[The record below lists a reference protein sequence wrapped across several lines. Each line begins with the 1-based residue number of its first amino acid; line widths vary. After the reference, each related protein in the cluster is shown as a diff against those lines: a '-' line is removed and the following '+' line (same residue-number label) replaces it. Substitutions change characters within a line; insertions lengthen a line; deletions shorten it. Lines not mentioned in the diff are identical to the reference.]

1 MVAAAWASAGSEESD
16 PRMLDGLSARARR
29 VPLWAWTL
37 AFALALC
44 LPRLGSF
51 GFWDP
56 SELRLAEQAREIA
69 RSDNLFDPTVGGRF
83 AARPPLDL
91 SLAALGIRLFGASEW
106 GARFFFALAAIAAL
120 MAVYWAGAGLLRR
133 RAGLL
138 GALVLGTTPLF
149 VLEARQLTSDA
160 PLIAGLA
167 LALGGLGR
175 YAWPPEGRR
184 RPLDLAAAFVGLAVA
199 VLAGGA
205 LAGLVLPVLS
215 LVAAL
220 LVGRGLVPADPSA
233 INDGTASL
241 AAAGIGPDVAAAR
254 TLAASTL
261 RPGRRGFIPL
271 LVLAVLAIGL
281 TLATLG
287 GFVAGKYSW
296 LMGGVARSGPPT
308 HEFEALI
315 RELGF
320 GLFPWSAVALFALAR
335 PLTRL
340 DGDGSAGASPDAPAL
355 RTNARLAFVELYLLF
370 FAGLGYASSSYR
382 DIVLGQARYVALP
395 AIALAIG
402 AFIDEAL
409 DGARPEPVAGLLMAT
424 GTMVVA
430 RDFYLSPED
439 LASVHLFEKVHW
451 PSTISA
457 GELILGIG
465 FLAALGVYAG
475 LAARARAIGRDAPV
489 AAATAQAPGRLR
501 RSAARAFTWMGRYG
515 LQAAIACAL
524 FFSFYLVQAIVPA
537 LSKNF
542 SFKPV
547 LESYTKFAR
556 HGEPIGRYHV
566 EGHGSTF
573 YSQQNLVE
581 LPTQE
586 RVVSFLQDSRHVFA
600 LVAANEL
607 APLDAAFR
615 SAHVPYYVVD
625 ASSSRFLLL
634 TNQLEGGER
643 DDNPLL
649 KFVWAPPPGDANAH
663 PPWTW
668 RHPMSATF
676 ADAIELVG
684 ADFPDS
690 VRRPGRIPLDLY
702 FHVKAKPPAGY
713 KIFVHYDGP
722 AAPRVIGDHDPVDRV
737 LGTAHW
743 LPGEYIRDH
752 SDTEVPLMTTPAGT
766 YVVYMGFWP
775 GGEGKRLKV
784 TAGPNDGEDRVK
796 LGSLEIK

>member
-1 MVAAAWASAGSEESD
+1 MSD
-16 PRMLDGLSARARR
+16 RLRR
-29 VPLWAWTL
+29 VPPWAWTL

-56 SELRLAEQAREIA
+56 SELKLAEQAREIA
-69 RSDNLFDPTVGGRF
+69 RSSNLFDPTVGGRF

-91 SLAALGIRLFGASEW
+91 SLAALGIRLFGASEL
-106 GARFFFALAAIAAL
+106 GARLLFALAAVGAL

-138 GALVLGTTPLF
+138 SALVLGTMPLF
-149 VLEARQLTSDA
+149 ALEARQLTSDA

-175 YAWPPEGRR
+175 YAWPASGRR
-184 RPLDLAAAFVGLAVA
+184 RALDLAVAAAGLVIS

-205 LAGLVLPVLS
+205 LTGVVLPVLS
-215 LVAAL
+215 LAAAL
-220 LVGRGLVPADPSA
+220 LIGRGLVPSEPSA
-233 INDGTASL
+233 TDDGTGSL
-241 AAAGIGPDVAAAR
+241 AAPGIGPDVTGDR
-254 TLAASTL
+254 TLAASTF

-271 LVLAVLAIGL
+271 LVLVLLAIGL
-281 TLATLG
+281 LAAGLG
-287 GFVAGKYSW
+287 GFVNGKYSW
-296 LMGGVARSGPPT
+296 LVGGVARSGPPT
-308 HEFEALI
+308 HEFETLI

-340 DGDGSAGASPDAPAL
+340 DGDAGDGAAAP

-370 FAGLGYASSSYR
+370 FAGLGYAFSSYR
-382 DIVLGQARYVALP
+382 DIVVGQARYAALP

-439 LASVHLFEKVHW
+439 LASVHLFEKVRW
-451 PSTISA
+451 PTTMSA
-457 GELILGIG
+457 GELILAVG

-475 LAARARAIGRDAPV
+475 LAARARALGREESPPPAAGRVRRLIG
-489 AAATAQAPGRLR
+489 
-501 RSAARAFTWMGRYG
+501 RAFTAMGRYG
-515 LQAAIACAL
+515 LQAAVVCGL
-524 FFSFYLVQAIVPA
+524 FFAFYLVQVIVPA
-537 LSKNF
+537 LSKHL

-547 LESYTKFAR
+547 LESYTKFAK
-556 HGEPIGRYHV
+556 HGEPIGRYRV

-573 YSQQNLVE
+573 YSQQNLVD
-581 LPTQE
+581 LPTQD
-586 RVVSFLQDSRHVFA
+586 RVISFLQDSRRVFA
-600 LVAANEL
+600 LVAATEL
-607 APLDAAFR
+607 ASLDAAFKQ
-615 SAHVPYYVVD
+615 AHVPYFVAD

-634 TNQLEGGER
+634 TNRLDPGQR
-643 DDNPLL
+643 DENPLL
-649 KFVWAPPPGDANAH
+649 KYVWMPPAGSPDAPPP
-663 PPWTW
+663 WKW
-668 RHPMSATF
+668 RISVSATF
-676 ADAIELVG
+676 ADAIELIG
-684 ADFPDS
+684 ADFPET
-690 VRRPGRIPLDLY
+690 VRRPGKIALDLY
-702 FHVKAKPPAGY
+702 FRVKAKPPAGY

-722 AAPRVIGDHDPVDRV
+722 AAPRVIGDHDPVDRA
-737 LGTAHW
+737 LGTAYW

-752 SDTEVPLMTTPAGT
+752 SETEVPLMTTPAGT

-784 TAGPNDGEDRVK
+784 TAGANDGEDRVK

>member
-1 MVAAAWASAGSEESD
+1 
-16 PRMLDGLSARARR
+16 MLDRLRR
-29 VPLWAWTL
+29 IPPWAWTL

-56 SELRLAEQAREIA
+56 SELKLAEQARDIA
-69 RSDNLFDPTVGGRF
+69 RSTNLLDPTVGGKF
-83 AARPPLDL
+83 PARPPLDL

-106 GARFFFALAAIAAL
+106 GARFFFALAAIGAM

-138 GALVLGTTPLF
+138 SALVLGTMPLF
-149 VLEARQLTSDA
+149 ALEARQLTSDA

-175 YAWPPEGRR
+175 YAWPADGRR
-184 RPLDLAAAFVGLAVA
+184 RLLDLVAAIAGLIVA

-205 LAGLVLPVLS
+205 LSGLVLPVLS
-215 LVAAL
+215 LAAAL
-220 LVGRGLVPADPSA
+220 LVGRGLAPSEPSVVD
-233 INDGTASL
+233 DGTGPL
-241 AAAGIGPDVAAAR
+241 APAGIGPDVAPDR

-271 LVLAVLAIGL
+271 LVLVLLAIGL
-281 TLATLG
+281 AVAGLT

-296 LMGGVARSGPPT
+296 LVGGVARSGPPT

-340 DGDGSAGASPDAPAL
+340 DGNPVAGSPPDAAGL

-370 FAGLGYASSSYR
+370 FAGLGYAFSSYR
-382 DIVLGQARYVALP
+382 DIVVGQARYAALP

-409 DGARPEPVAGLLMAT
+409 EGTRPEPVAGLLMAT
-424 GTMVVA
+424 GTMVIA

-439 LASVHLFEKVHW
+439 LASVHLFEKVRW
-451 PSTISA
+451 PTTLSA
-457 GELILGIG
+457 GQLILGVG
-465 FLAALGVYAG
+465 FLAALGVYTG
-475 LAARARAIGRDAPV
+475 LAARARALGREPAP
-489 AAATAQAPGRLR
+489 APTGGRLR
-501 RSAARAFTWMGRYG
+501 RLLGRAFTLMGRYG

-524 FFSFYLVQAIVPA
+524 FFAFSLVQGIVPA
-537 LSKNF
+537 LSTHL

-547 LESYTKFAR
+547 LESYTKFAK
-556 HGEPIGRYHV
+556 HGEPIGRYRV

-573 YSQQNLVE
+573 YSQQNLVD
-581 LPTQE
+581 LPSQD
-586 RVVSFLQDSRHVFA
+586 RVVAFLQDNRRVFA
-600 LVAANEL
+600 LVAATEL
-607 APLDAAFR
+607 ASLDAAFKQ
-615 SAHVPYYVVD
+615 AHVPYYVAD

-634 TNQLEGGER
+634 TNQLEPGRR
-643 DDNPLL
+643 DENPLL
-649 KFVWAPPPGDANAH
+649 KYVWMPPAGAPDAQ
-663 PPWTW
+663 PPWKW
-668 RHPMSATF
+668 RIPMSATF
-676 ADAIELVG
+676 GDGIELIG
-684 ADFPDS
+684 ADFPES
-690 VRRPGRIPLDLY
+690 VRRPGKIALDLY
-702 FHVKAKPPAGY
+702 FRVKAKPPGGY
-713 KIFVHYDGP
+713 RIFVHYDGP
-722 AAPRVIGDHDPVDRV
+722 AAPRVIGDHDPVDRA
-737 LGTAHW
+737 LGTAYW

-752 SDTEVPLMTTPAGT
+752 YETEVPLMTTPAGT

-784 TAGPNDGEDRVK
+784 TTGPNDGEDRVK